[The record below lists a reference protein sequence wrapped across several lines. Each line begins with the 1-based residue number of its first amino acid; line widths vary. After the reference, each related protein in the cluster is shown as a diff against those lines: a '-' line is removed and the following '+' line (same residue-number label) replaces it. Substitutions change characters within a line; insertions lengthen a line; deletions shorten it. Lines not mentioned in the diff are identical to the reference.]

1 MQLQQHSLDIDHKS
15 VTYAGDAADAAVADE
30 DSDADI
36 EDTDFLPFQVDHFEL
51 VEW

>member
-15 VTYAGDAADAAVADE
+15 VTYAGDAAYVAAE
-30 DSDADI
+30 DSDVDI